1 MKKILLFLLLFKCT
15 VGNAQETWIVV
26 ELNNEINDLIVEQAI
41 PVVNENTGY
50 LASFFKIKTGYV
62 AYLYN
67 ENQHLE
73 KTLKIDS
80 DSKLLDVL
88 VGSTYKGNE
97 FTLFFTNNSGSKYSC
112 LKIDFD
118 NNHYSITEELG
129 LEFKKEKLI
138 TYVENGSEFYALSM
152 LKNSSILKLY
162 DFNMEGKISSKDFDL
177 SKEHFETDNELPLTL
192 YSLMFGKH
200 SDNNF
205 ETIDSSIPNALETT
219 SAFTKVYLNDNAI
232 QLTNNTFRKYTYLIN
247 LNLKNDSIQLSKIEN
262 KKFDKKNHNS
272 NSNSYV
278 LKNIIFNIYSN
289 PDEIVFN
296 VYNYKKDKVIKQF
309 NIVSGDSISFKN
321 SPIIHEIAENN
332 FSRDLERTAQFI
344 RKVNASNIGISAYPY
359 KDNYIVTLGASEKI
373 QSGEF
378 AVIGGLL
385 GGMVGAALF
394 STFDSYN
401 RTKSTR
407 IECMFDKAFNHV
419 DGEIPYNGFDS
430 INDFIKEN
438 SLKRAQLQTVFK
450 YKEKYIWGS
459 YNKIGRFYRFYQFQ
473 GF

>member
-1 MKKILLFLLLFKCT
+1 MIFNFF
-15 VGNAQETWIVV
+15 VGQAQETWIVV
-26 ELNNEINDLIVEQAI
+26 ELNNEINDLILEEAI

-50 LASFFKIKTGYV
+50 LASFFKLKTGFV
-62 AYLYN
+62 AFLYN
-67 ENQHLE
+67 DNQQLL

-80 DSKLLDVL
+80 DPKILDVL
-88 VGSTYKGNE
+88 VGTTYKGNE
-97 FTLFFTNNSGSKYSC
+97 FTLFFTNSSGSKYSC
-112 LKIDFD
+112 LKINFD
-118 NNHYSITEELG
+118 NSNYSITEDLG

-138 TYVENGSEFYALSM
+138 TYVENESELYALSI

-162 DFNMEGKISSKDFDL
+162 DFDMEGKISSKEFDL
-177 SKEHFETDNELPLTL
+177 SKEHFETDNELKLSL
-192 YSLMFGKH
+192 YSLLFGKH

-219 SAFTKVYLNDNAI
+219 SAFTKAYLNDDAI

-247 LNLKNDSIQLSKIEN
+247 LNLKNDSIKLSKIEN
-262 KKFDKKNHNS
+262 EKFDKKNHNS

-278 LKNIIFNIYSN
+278 LKDLIFDIYSN
-289 PDEIVFN
+289 PEEIIFN
-296 VYNYKKDKVIKQF
+296 VYNYKKDKVIKHF

-332 FSRDLERTAQFI
+332 FSRDLERTSQFI
-344 RKVNASNIGISAYPY
+344 RKVNASDIGISAYPF

-373 QSGEF
+373 KSGEF
-378 AVIGGLL
+378 AIIGGLL

-394 STFDSYN
+394 SSFDSYN

-407 IECMFDKAFNHV
+407 IECMFDEDFNHV
-419 DGEIPYNGFDS
+419 DGKIPDNGFDS
-430 INDFIKEN
+430 INVFIKEHT
-438 SLKRAQLQTVFK
+438 LKRAQLQTVFK

-459 YNKIGRFYRFYQFQ
+459 YNKIGRFYRFYKFQ